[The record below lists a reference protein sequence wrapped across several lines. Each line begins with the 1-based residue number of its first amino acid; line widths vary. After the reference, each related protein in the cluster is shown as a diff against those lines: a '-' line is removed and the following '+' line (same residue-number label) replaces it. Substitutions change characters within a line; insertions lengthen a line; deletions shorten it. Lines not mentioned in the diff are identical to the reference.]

1 MIKTPD
7 LVTKHYTLPFRTDQ
21 DGVFIWDFMNYACLQ
36 CTGYSY
42 NHMPLINRL
51 VKILNGEPVELPED
65 LKFTFEDGDI
75 LANRQSVII
84 IRGWGRLQQIKE
96 DDPATVQDTFG
107 QYVTDLL
114 NESAKAQIPVEDL
127 QVMSEKIDEPVE
139 EHELVTL

>member
-1 MIKTPD
+1 
-7 LVTKHYTLPFRTDQ
+7 
-21 DGVFIWDFMNYACLQ
+21 
-36 CTGYSY
+36 
-42 NHMPLINRL
+42 MPLINRL

-114 NESAKAQIPVEDL
+114 NESVKAQITVEAL
-127 QVMSEKIDEPVE
+127 QVISEKIDEPVE

>member
-51 VKILNGEPVELPED
+51 VKILNGEPVELPD
-65 LKFTFEDGDI
+65 NLKFTFEDGDI
-75 LANRQSVII
+75 LTNRQSVII

-114 NESAKAQIPVEDL
+114 NESVKAQIPVKDL
-127 QVMSEKIDEPVE
+127 QVISEKIDEPVE